1 MERLTEHSKQTS
13 HENGICCTHFRG
25 PECLEVGGNCAMNC
39 KWEEAAWSR
48 LAAYE
53 DTRLTPEEA
62 KRMSNILMDVGIDY
76 NCSWEYVKNW
86 LLDDRLRE
94 LAEADKNGRVVVL
107 PRWKNEEERL
117 ERRRLMR
124 IMADGAIDRLMKNP
138 LKEENGPDIAELRVV
153 NTGRLLELAK
163 ADEDGRLFLLPME
176 PGRSMLCQEYF
187 ERPWVMKNVTLCVQ
201 YQSSAGIIFYM
212 GYDVFHGLVERGRIT
227 PLSQEGEETLE
238 GEANV

>member
-13 HENGICCTHFRG
+13 HENGICCTHFCG

-53 DTRLTPEEA
+53 DTRLTPERCAEFA
-62 KRMSNILMDVGIDY
+62 RADAEGRYIIMRDAEQEGVA
-76 NCSWEYVKNW
+76 
-86 LLDDRLRE
+86 RLRE
-94 LAEADKNGRVVVL
+94 LAEADK
-107 PRWKNEEERL
+107 E
-117 ERRRLMR
+117 
-124 IMADGAIDRLMKNP
+124 
-138 LKEENGPDIAELRVV
+138 
-153 NTGRLLELAK
+153 
-163 ADEDGRLFLLPME
+163 GRLFLLPLE

-187 ERPWVMKNVTLCVQ
+187 ERPWVMKNVALCVQ

-212 GYDVFHGLVERGRIT
+212 GYDVFRGLVERGRIT

-238 GEANV
+238 GKANV